1 MIVILRRHGRRSN
14 SGIGSSGSQHHF
26 AARDDA
32 VSFLAHRHDYQLL
45 SRLCAL
51 FTVVLFAIGLAG
63 CSRTWDARTE
73 AGSLVDASRWAVE
86 RLKNQNDDMA
96 KMFRANLPAARG
108 IAIFPAVT
116 KGAFIVGAQGGS
128 GVVLV
133 RGADGSWSQPAFYN
147 LAAGS
152 FGLQA
157 GFQSAEVVLLLR
169 SQRAVNAVIRNQGK
183 FGGDLTFAVGEMGG
197 GIGAATT
204 TALGA
209 DILAYSNVSGL
220 FAGMSLEGAGI
231 IRRNDLNQA
240 FYGRAVTPE
249 AILLRRE
256 VANSQADMLR
266 QTLAGR

>member
-1 MIVILRRHGRRSN
+1 MSVTARRHGLRGN
-14 SGIGSSGSQHHF
+14 PVIGSSGSPCRL
-26 AARDDA
+26 AAGDDA
-32 VSFLAHRHDYQLL
+32 ASLLAHRHHYKLL
-45 SRLCAL
+45 SRIGAL
-51 FTVVLFAIGLAG
+51 FALFLLVAALVG
-63 CSRTWDARTE
+63 CSRTWDTRTE

-86 RLKNQNDDMA
+86 RLKNQDDDMA
-96 KMFRANLPAARG
+96 EMFRANLRTARG
-108 IAIFPAVT
+108 VAIFPAVT

-133 RGADGSWSQPAFYN
+133 RGKDGSWSNPAFYN

-197 GIGAATT
+197 GLGAATT

-209 DILAYSNVSGL
+209 DILGYSNVSGL

-256 VANSQADMLR
+256 VVNPQADVLR

>member
-1 MIVILRRHGRRSN
+1 MRPI
-14 SGIGSSGSQHHF
+14 
-26 AARDDA
+26 
-32 VSFLAHRHDYQLL
+32 
-45 SRLCAL
+45 
-51 FTVVLFAIGLAG
+51 FTVLLLVVLVVSATA
-63 CSRTWDARTE
+63 CSRTWDVRTE

-86 RLKNQNDDMA
+86 RLKNQDDNMA
-96 KMFRANLPAARG
+96 EMFRANLRTARG

-133 RGADGSWSQPAFYN
+133 RGADGNWSHPAFYN
-147 LAAGS
+147 LGAGS

-183 FGGDLTFAVGEMGG
+183 FGGELTFAVGEIGG

-240 FYGRAVTPE
+240 FSGRTVTPE

-256 VANSQADMLR
+256 VANPQADVLR
-266 QTLAGR
+266 QTLARR

>member
-1 MIVILRRHGRRSN
+1 MRLIVA
-14 SGIGSSGSQHHF
+14 F
-26 AARDDA
+26 
-32 VSFLAHRHDYQLL
+32 VFVFVLA
-45 SRLCAL
+45 
-51 FTVVLFAIGLAG
+51 GLAG

-86 RLKNQNDDMA
+86 RLKNQDDDMA
-96 KMFRANLPAARG
+96 EMFRANLRTARG

-133 RGADGSWSQPAFYN
+133 RGADGSWSWPAFYN

-209 DILAYSNVSGL
+209 DILGYSNVSGL

-231 IRRNDLNQA
+231 IRRNDLNKA

-256 VANSQADMLR
+256 VTNSQADILR
-266 QTLAGR
+266 QALAGR

>member
-1 MIVILRRHGRRSN
+1 MRRLPTYAIL
-14 SGIGSSGSQHHF
+14 
-26 AARDDA
+26 
-32 VSFLAHRHDYQLL
+32 
-45 SRLCAL
+45 
-51 FTVVLFAIGLAG
+51 VVLLIGLIG

-73 AGSLVDASRWAVE
+73 SGSLVDASRWAVE
-86 RLKNQNDDMA
+86 RLKNQDDDMA
-96 KMFRANLPAARG
+96 EMFRANLRTARG

-133 RGADGSWSQPAFYN
+133 RGRDSSWSYPAFYN

-183 FGGDLTFAVGEMGG
+183 FGGDLTFAVGEIGG
-197 GIGAATT
+197 GLGAATT

-209 DILAYSNVSGL
+209 DILGYSNVSGL

-240 FYGRAVTPE
+240 FYGRAVAPE

-256 VANSQADMLR
+256 VANPQADVLR